1 MVFHFFRFSKYSLQ
15 IQHDLN
21 TALLHEDKDNNCF
34 KPCNFKGLK
43 LMKKI
48 NIGVRFTKDMILQ
61 VCTLCIEEPSR
72 SLLTKLTQ
80 DQELF
85 CQIEYY
91 DAYMVTIKDKTSKV
105 FSFSI

>member
-1 MVFHFFRFSKYSLQ
+1 MHG
-15 IQHDLN
+15 D
-21 TALLHEDKDNNCF
+21 EDNRCF
-34 KPCNFKGLK
+34 KPCNFKGLE

-48 NIGVRFTKDMILQ
+48 NIGVRFTKEMILQ

-85 CQIEYY
+85 YQIEYY
-91 DAYMVTIKDKTSKV
+91 DAYMVAIKDKTSKV
-105 FSFSI
+105 YFFIFHLASQEQH